1 MKREELDTKRAAV
14 EPPKGLEEKILAALR
29 AEKAR
34 RRNRMFRNFAAVA
47 AALLLLTPAATRLL
61 PRLTEVPTES
71 TADHAVPPADLA
83 LDLTGANGPA
93 VPTGEET
100 AGAETEPPTPPP
112 DYVGK
117 TEAVSSADSVMAMST
132 GAASSA
138 EEDPGAAEPPLL
150 PLWMET
156 LTHLVG
162 EEAIKQWM
170 TLYEGDPYAP
180 EAEAAAYAYFRLD
193 A

>member
-1 MKREELDTKRAAV
+1 MC
-14 EPPKGLEEKILAALR
+14 I
-29 AEKAR
+29 EKA
-34 RRNRMFRNFAAVA
+34 
-47 AALLLLTPAATRLL
+47 
-61 PRLTEVPTES
+61 
-71 TADHAVPPADLA
+71 
-83 LDLTGANGPA
+83 
-93 VPTGEET
+93 
-100 AGAETEPPTPPP
+100 
-112 DYVGK
+112 
-117 TEAVSSADSVMAMST
+117 SAST

-138 EEDPGAAEPPLL
+138 EEDPGAAEPPLM

-170 TLYEGDPYAP
+170 TLYEGDLYAP